1 MNAAVELIPAAETGT
16 KIAEYSRT
24 AAALADLSARFADAR
39 FDVATTAGMK
49 AATVARAEIR
59 GYRTSL
65 ENLRKELKAPALE
78 RSRLIDA
85 EAKRITV
92 ELEALELPID
102 AQIKAEES
110 RKEAEKAAKVE
121 ALRLAAEALRIR
133 LDAIRT
139 APVVCIGMA
148 AGDIAGELRKLE
160 SLDLSDIPEDQV
172 RTFDAARQVA
182 IDQLRALYADR
193 LGAEQESKRLA
204 DERAELDRQR
214 AEQEAERVRLAKIA
228 EDEQAELRSLTQIVM
243 DCAGQHSQYIDDAL
257 HDLRDDPPVK
267 PSEAVASA
275 YRSAINQLTAMLK
288 SAKDAEAAA
297 AQAAQEAEERAR
309 QEAAA
314 RAQRDAV
321 EAAER
326 AERARVDDLRRR
338 IDIIRHVAQMAVG
351 KSSATITEMRETVE
365 KLPCDYAELTPEALD
380 AQRETLAEL
389 DRMHAEAFERER
401 IDAEFRQ
408 RVDEDAKRKAQAAAD
423 ERAEAERKAKE
434 AADLET
440 AETQRTVTTCTL
452 SEAAGVALS
461 YLQSIGHG
469 ECLGAQMLASALER
483 TA

>member
-193 LGAEQESKRLA
+193 LGAEQEAKRLA

-214 AEQEAERVRLAKIA
+214 EAF
-228 EDEQAELRSLTQIVM
+228 
-243 DCAGQHSQYIDDAL
+243 
-257 HDLRDDPPVK
+257 
-267 PSEAVASA
+267 
-275 YRSAINQLTAMLK
+275 
-288 SAKDAEAAA
+288 A
-297 AQAAQEAEERAR
+297 AQAAQEAAERAR

-401 IDAEFRQ
+401 MDAEFRQ